1 MLNSNDYLNGL
12 MVELEKLRV
21 RGRHSL
27 YRINDEVS
35 EDILLNV
42 RTYFENNPL
51 YEINITKCARYKN
64 SYDIM
69 ITIKEE

>member
-1 MLNSNDYLNGL
+1 MLNGNEYLHGL
-12 MVELEKLRV
+12 IVELEKLRA

-27 YRINDEVS
+27 YRINDEIS
-35 EDILLNV
+35 EDVLFNV
-42 RTYFENNPL
+42 RAYFENNPL
-51 YEINITKCARYKN
+51 YEINITKCTRYKN